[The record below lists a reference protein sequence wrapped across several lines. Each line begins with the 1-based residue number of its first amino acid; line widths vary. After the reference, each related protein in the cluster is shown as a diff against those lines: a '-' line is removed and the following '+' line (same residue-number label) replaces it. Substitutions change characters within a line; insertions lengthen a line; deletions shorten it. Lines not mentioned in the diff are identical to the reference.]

1 MTLLREQNG
10 SRQILLIDP
19 DEVFCQVLQQ
29 VLGTGYS
36 LRRVATAKA
45 GDSQL
50 DSAETDVV
58 LAESGSAKWRCLK

>member
-29 VLGTGYS
+29 VLGTGYR
-36 LRRVATAKA
+36 LRRVNDRESW
-45 GDSQL
+45 GQ
-50 DSAETDVV
+50 SA
-58 LAESGSAKWRCLK
+58 